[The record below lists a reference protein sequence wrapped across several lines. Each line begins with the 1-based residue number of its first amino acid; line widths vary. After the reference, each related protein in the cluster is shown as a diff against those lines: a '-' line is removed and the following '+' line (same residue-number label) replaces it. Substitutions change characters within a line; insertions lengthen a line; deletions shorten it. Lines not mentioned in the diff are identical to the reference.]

1 MDQQVQAIV
10 SQEEFD
16 KQVMRRPGAALVDF
30 FEGWC
35 HHCRMF
41 EVKFAQMAAKYGDR
55 AGFFTVDSETLTDLG
70 DRFQIKKIPTVVL
83 FEGGKETCRWVNQQD
98 PRDYEERLQALL
110 T

>member
-1 MDQQVQAIV
+1 MGQQVQNID
-10 SQEEFD
+10 SLEKFD
-16 KQVMRRPGAALVDF
+16 KEVLNRSGAAMVDF

-35 HHCRMF
+35 HHCCMF

-55 AGFFTVDSETLTDLG
+55 AGFFTVDSETLTALG

-98 PRDYEERLQALL
+98 PQDYEERLQALL
-110 T
+110 A